1 LAPFASAVARLD
13 EIPGIGPTAA
23 AVIMAEIGVDMTRFQ
38 TSAHLSSWAK
48 FAPGVKESAGRKKG
62 NGATGH
68 GNRYLARDLGEA
80 AVSVGSTDT
89 FLGERYRRIAR
100 RRGKKRAIVAVARS
114 ILAIAW
120 HLLGDDN
127 AHFRDLGTG
136 HDDSRINLNH
146 KMRNHLRK
154 LQALGCKVTPEPA
167 ARTHRARHKD
177 LDLSRPRNRHG
188 KTESDLTGPVNSFD
202 RTFLAPT
209 GADTA

>member
-1 LAPFASAVARLD
+1 MGQVR
-13 EIPGIGPTAA
+13 
-23 AVIMAEIGVDMTRFQ
+23 
-38 TSAHLSSWAK
+38 
-48 FAPGVKESAGRKKG
+48 PGVKESAGRKKG

-89 FLGERYRRIAR
+89 FQGERYRRIAR

-120 HLLGDDN
+120 QLLGDDN

-136 HDDSRINLNH
+136 YYDSRINLNR

-154 LQALGCKVTPEPA
+154 LQALGCKVTPSQPLERIERDTKISISHDPC
-167 ARTHRARHKD
+167 
-177 LDLSRPRNRHG
+177 NRHG
-188 KTESDLTGPVNSFD
+188 KTESDLTGPVSSFD